1 MENKKKVYPIDELAT
16 QIEALRKDGKRIVQC
31 HGCFDLLHAGHLKHF
46 ETAKKEGDILVVTVT
61 SDRFVNKGP
70 GRPVFPHQIRAETL
84 AALDLVDFVAVCDS
98 PSAVHAIELL
108 RPDVYVKG
116 KNYADKCN
124 DVTTN
129 TFEEKQAVEQYGGR
143 MFFTLETVFGSSS
156 LLNQYFE
163 LYPREVQLFL
173 EDFRKRYSAEDVL
186 RALEGIRGL
195 KVLVVGDAVVDEYH
209 YVSPMGR
216 TSKSN
221 IVASRFLSDES
232 FAGGIFACANHVA
245 GFCDDVHLVTC
256 LGLRDTKE
264 GYIRQNL
271 KSNVKTSF
279 VYRSDCPTTVKRR
292 YVDRLNLSKLFEV
305 YFFED
310 APMPDETEDQLVAT
324 LEKLLPEYDVVIS
337 LDYAHGFLSQRTI
350 NLIVERSKFL
360 AVNTQTNAANIGYNP
375 VVKYPRADYVCIDEP
390 ELRLATRDRFG
401 AIEPLLTSVVEKLQ
415 SPKGVVT
422 RGHNGCLVTEAGK
435 GLTHIPVM
443 SQKIV
448 DTVGAGDAFLAITAP
463 CVASGLPMELVGFIG
478 NAVGAK
484 AVTIVGN
491 RESVEPIPL
500 IQTIKAIMA

>member
-1 MENKKKVYPIDELAT
+1 MGEKVHSLEDLTVQLNRLRSEGKK
-16 QIEALRKDGKRIVQC
+16 IVQC

-46 ETAKKEGDILVVTVT
+46 ESAKKEGDILVVTVT

-84 AALDLVDFVAVCDS
+84 AALHIVDYVAVCDS
-98 PSAVHAIELL
+98 PSAVQVIDLL
-108 RPDVYVKG
+108 RSDVFVKG

-124 DVTTN
+124 DETTN
-129 TFEEKQAVEQYGGR
+129 TFEEKQAVERNGGR
-143 MFFTLETVFGSSS
+143 MYFTPETVFGSSS
-156 LLNQYFE
+156 LLNQHFD
-163 LYPREVQLFL
+163 LYPREMQLFL
-173 EDFRKRYSAEDVL
+173 EDFRKRYTSDDIVK
-186 RALEGIRGL
+186 ALDGIRGL

-264 GYIRQNL
+264 DYIRRNL
-271 KSNVKTSF
+271 KPNIKTSF
-279 VYRSDCPTTVKRR
+279 VYRADCPTTVKRR
-292 YVDRLNLSKLFEV
+292 YVDRGNLSKLFEV

-310 APMPDETEDQLVAT
+310 APMPDEAEDQMVSV

-350 NLIVERSKFL
+350 NLLAERSKFL

-401 AIEPLLTSVVEKLQ
+401 AIEPLLTAVTEKLK
-415 SPKGVVT
+415 SSKGVVT
-422 RGHNGCLVTEAGK
+422 RGHRGCLVTEVGK
-435 GLTHIPVM
+435 GLAHIPVM

-491 RESVEPIPL
+491 RESVEPESL
-500 IQTIKAIMA
+500 IQTIKALMA